1 MENNEKDIEQRLRE
15 IDAGFDRI
23 MSKLDEIQEKI
34 NLLKQVIIGEENGN

>member
-1 MENNEKDIEQRLRE
+1 MEKNWSEIEQNLRSL
-15 IDAGFDRI
+15 DAGFDRI